1 MRALPDPVLLAEA
14 IRSGDRAVLARAI
27 TLVESTKPE
36 HRAVARR
43 LVQMLLPET
52 GRAIRIGIA
61 QAKAWA
67 EHHGLPVHDTDAAG

>member
-1 MRALPDPVLLAEA
+1 MPWNARFYPPAMRHLSEVAREKAIAVANALLADDPLKDE
-14 IRSGDRAVLARAI
+14 
-27 TLVESTKPE
+27 
-36 HRAVARR
+36 
-43 LVQMLLPET
+43 

>member
-1 MRALPDPVLLAEA
+1 MRALPDPVLLAQA

-43 LVQMLLPET
+43 LVQMLLLS
-52 GRAIRIGIA
+52 
-61 QAKAWA
+61 
-67 EHHGLPVHDTDAAG
+67 H